1 MARKIIVTVASV
13 GSIPTR
19 DDSPYIPITPDEVGE
34 EVRRSVEAGAAVAH
48 LHARDQ
54 STGAPT
60 SDVSIYRAYI
70 EGVKS
75 RCNAI
80 TQITTGGGAVTL
92 NLSPEERI
100 RAVLDL
106 RPEMASLNAGSMNFG
121 RKVFSN
127 PPDVIELFARE
138 MTAAGVKPEF
148 EVYDPGM
155 IANVKRLILGPGL
168 LSGTPRFGIVLG
180 IQGGIPATVPDL
192 QHMVASL
199 PAGASWQAIAI
210 GRDQIPIGAVAAV
223 MGGDLRVG
231 LEDNLYVSKG
241 VLARSN
247 AELVEKAV
255 RVIRDLGF
263 EPATP
268 AEARRQLGLTGE

>member
-1 MARKIIVTVASV
+1 MARKVIVTVAPV

-19 DDSPYIPITPDEVGE
+19 ADSPHIPITPDEVGE

-54 STGAPT
+54 ATGAPT
-60 SDVSIYRAYI
+60 SDVAVYRSYI
-70 EGVKS
+70 EAVRS
-75 RCNAI
+75 RCDAV

-92 NLSPEERI
+92 NLTPGERI
-100 RAVLDL
+100 KAVLDL
-106 RPEMASLNAGSMNFG
+106 KPEMASLNAGSMNFG
-121 RKVFSN
+121 RKIFSN
-127 PPDVIELFARE
+127 PPNVIELFAKE
-138 MTAAGVKPEF
+138 MAAAGVKPEF

-155 IANVKRLILGPGL
+155 IANVKRLVIGPGL
-168 LSGTPRFGIVLG
+168 LRGTPRFGIVLG

-199 PAGASWQAIAI
+199 PAGGSWQAIAI
-210 GRDQIPIGAVAAV
+210 GKDQIPLGAVAAV

-241 VLARSN
+241 ALARSN

-268 AEARRQLGLTGE
+268 AEARVQLGLACE

>member
-1 MARKIIVTVASV
+1 LARKIIVTVASV